1 MAASN
6 LFRDSGRKGKEEM
19 IKGEREREKEFKR
32 EWERERKRES
42 VKESERGVERGFWK
56 EYKAQSMS

>member
-19 IKGEREREKEFKR
+19 IKGERGKERERIFKRECEREKERECKR
-32 EWERERKRES
+32 E
-42 VKESERGVERGFWK
+42 
-56 EYKAQSMS
+56 

>member
-19 IKGEREREKEFKR
+19 IKGERGK
-32 EWERERKRES
+32 ERERLKKRVRERES